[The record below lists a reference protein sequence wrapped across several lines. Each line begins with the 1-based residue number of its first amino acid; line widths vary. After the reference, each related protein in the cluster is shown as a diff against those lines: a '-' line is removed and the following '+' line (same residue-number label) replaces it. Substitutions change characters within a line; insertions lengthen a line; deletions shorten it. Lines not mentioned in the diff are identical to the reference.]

1 MKMIKKITAVTAALA
16 AAASMSAVSFA
27 ANDFTATY
35 DPTADTVSVDLET
48 LTATFSDQITVVVV
62 PKGAE
67 TIDSSNIYYIDQ
79 DSVANKDA
87 LLTGMGV
94 LAGSMV
100 AGNTYEVRI
109 GCTEGTIYTAE
120 YTVPSATPSYPLGD
134 ANLSGDITSADASV
148 VLNSAAGN
156 ITLDETATRCA
167 DANKS
172 GDITSA
178 DASTILNAAAG
189 NITLEW

>member
-35 DPTADTVSVDLET
+35 DKEKDTVSVT
-48 LTATFSDQITVVVV
+48 NLTATFSDQITVVIV

-67 TIDSSNIYYIDQ
+67 TINSSNIYYIDQ
-79 DSVANKDA
+79 DSVANKDT
-87 LLTGMGV
+87 LLKDMGV

-109 GCTEGTIYTAE
+109 GCTEGSIYTAE
-120 YTVPSATPSYPLGD
+120 YTITPSIVYGDVDGMTGVTVNDATTIAKYLAGMVQFTAEQKTAADVDGMTGVTVNDATTVAKYLAGMVPSLP
-134 ANLSGDITSADASV
+134 IQ
-148 VLNSAAGN
+148 
-156 ITLDETATRCA
+156 
-167 DANKS
+167 
-172 GDITSA
+172 
-178 DASTILNAAAG
+178 
-189 NITLEW
+189 